1 MVDYLLGC
9 VIIVIVRKHKQ
20 GSNNMVNGFT
30 LGQKVTWS
38 SAAGQL
44 VGFIKGFN
52 KGLNGHKEMVNWVT
66 IQVPV
71 NLNPGSG
78 ITNPDYTAHF
88 AVASFPMLKV
98 RAV

>member
-1 MVDYLLGC
+1 MVDLWQNHA
-9 VIIVIVRKHKQ
+9 IICIVKQ
-20 GSNNMVNGFT
+20 HRGSNKMVNGFT
-30 LGQKVTWS
+30 VGQKVTWS

-44 VGFIKGFN
+44 VGFIEGFN

-78 ITNPDYTAHF
+78 ITNPNYTAHF

-98 RAV
+98 KAV

>member
-1 MVDYLLGC
+1 
-9 VIIVIVRKHKQ
+9 
-20 GSNNMVNGFT
+20 MVNGFT
-30 LGQKVTWS
+30 VGQKVTWS

-44 VGFIKGFN
+44 VGFIEGFN
-52 KGLNGHKEMVNWVT
+52 KGLNGHKKMVNWVT

-71 NLNPGSG
+71 DLNPRSG
-78 ITNPDYTAHF
+78 ISNPNYTAHF